1 MLSGIDFYGFLQ
13 VWRDIHT
20 ANVLA
25 SALEHSHGT
34 IVLAATKFFLG
45 YDVQDD
51 DLDTDDDEEE
61 QVASK
66 AQLDTNDVRNA
77 NLFGSRR
84 AMKKKRKKLERVQS
98 SLRRQAR
105 KEISNVNEGF
115 AAIQLLQDPQRTA
128 ERLFQRVKS
137 GKDRFESKLA
147 MIQLISRIIGI
158 HKLMMLNFY
167 PFLQKYLI
175 TRQQDV
181 MLIMSSLVQAC
192 HELVPPDALSLVLR
206 HLVDTFVHDRARPEV
221 ITIGIK
227 TVREICVRVP
237 MVMSEDLLSDLAMYK
252 SYRDKEV
259 SSAARGL
266 ISLYREVAP
275 NMLQRKFRG
284 RGANL
289 EARPPDYGAV
299 DIKNR
304 IAGADLLEAA
314 IEKGGEILSDDEYDE
329 DSAEDSDTGHLSEG
343 SGDESDNDSERA
355 SDLAEHQSISSSGS
369 LSQDIVGEDG
379 GQEASTSA
387 DEDQQVEC
395 IENDDAKKL
404 NKSELQAGNKR
415 KREAD
420 PDSVRS
426 LKKRIAVLDK
436 SRPVGGGDDLA
447 SDAEENI
454 ADDDRP
460 DGPDKPLPLEM
471 TRVLDDKDFANMRK
485 LQHKQLVHE
494 SMKRHGL
501 ITTHKKHRLEE
512 IAEADAR
519 EAVRMT
525 SGRSQIGEEK
535 VEPGSLMGKRR
546 GKPSKMERVSSILKG
561 REGNEFK
568 SASSIKKKKAGG
580 TSNKEKM
587 KRMDLPLAARVKQAK
602 NRIKKNRERRNPK
615 NFKGHFGKS
624 KGGVRKK

>member
-1 MLSGIDFYGFLQ
+1 MCGLLQ

-20 ANVLA
+20 ANVIG

-45 YDVQDD
+45 FDVKDD
-51 DLDTDDDEEE
+51 DLDSDDDEEE
-61 QVASK
+61 LAAQK

-77 NLFGSRR
+77 NLFGSKRS
-84 AMKKKRKKLERVQS
+84 MKKKRRKLERVQH
-98 SLRRQAR
+98 SLRKNAR
-105 KEISNVNEGF
+105 KELSNINEGF
-115 AAIQLLQDPQRTA
+115 TAIQLLQDPQRTS
-128 ERLFQRVKS
+128 EKLFQRVKS

-181 MLIMSSLVQAC
+181 MQVMSSLVQAC

-259 SSAARGL
+259 SLAARGL
-266 ISLYREVAP
+266 ISLFREVAP
-275 NMLQRKFRG
+275 GMLQRKFRG

-289 EARPPDYGAV
+289 EARPPGYGAV
-299 DIKNR
+299 DVKDR
-304 IAGADLLEAA
+304 IAGAELLEAA
-314 IEKGGEILSDDEYDE
+314 IQNEDPILCDNEFDE
-329 DSAEDSDTGHLSEG
+329 DSAGASSDMDHFSEG
-343 SGDESDNDSERA
+343 SDDGSEIDPKLDTDLLAPQASSSSESLPEDTVNGDEEQEA
-355 SDLAEHQSISSSGS
+355 TSS
-369 LSQDIVGEDG
+369 LDE
-379 GQEASTSA
+379 GQEAVGIEEDNGTSE
-387 DEDQQVEC
+387 DED
-395 IENDDAKKL
+395 DL
-404 NKSELQAGNKR
+404 HAGGKR

-420 PDSVRS
+420 PDSMRS
-426 LKKRIAVLDK
+426 LKKRIAAIDK
-436 SRPVGGGDDLA
+436 SAPVADGGEPAADAMKENGA
-447 SDAEENI
+447 NESQTVAPSDS
-454 ADDDRP
+454 
-460 DGPDKPLPLEM
+460 PLPLEM
-471 TRVLDDKDFANMRK
+471 TRVLDDVDFANMRK

-494 SMKRHGL
+494 SMKRHGI
-501 ITTHKKHRLEE
+501 ITTHKKHKLEE
-512 IAEADAR
+512 IAEADAH
-519 EAVRMT
+519 EAMRMT

-546 GKPSKMERVSSILKG
+546 GKPSKLERVTAIVKG

-587 KRMDLPLAARVKQAK
+587 KRMDLPLAARIKQAK
-602 NRIKKNRERRNPK
+602 NRIKRNKERRNPK